1 MSSYYGNYGQ
11 YLGAQRCCN
20 LNTQGPPGPPGP
32 PGPASIGA
40 QGFQGSTGFQ

>member
-20 LNTQGPPGPPGP
+20 LNTQGPPGP
-32 PGPASIGA
+32 ASIGA